1 MKAGER
7 LKLLSRRGEWN
18 PYRHRGVDFTQDGG
32 ILDRVKATVLIIIGG
47 KPDEYWCKPTNDLV
61 GEDRL
66 LLSDCI
72 YLVSLKNEKFIAE
85 ERRSCTMINSDS
97 RKADLLGKCDRI
109 AG

>member
-1 MKAGER
+1 M
-7 LKLLSRRGEWN
+7 
-18 PYRHRGVDFTQDGG
+18 
-32 ILDRVKATVLIIIGG
+32 LIIIGG
-47 KPDEYWCKPTNDLV
+47 KPNEYWCKPTSDLV

-72 YLVSLKNEKFIAE
+72 YLVSLKNGKFIAE
-85 ERRSCTMINSDS
+85 ERRSCAMINSES